1 MKVSLDWLKDFA
13 DITLPREEIASIL
26 TDTGLEVEKVET
38 VDLIKGGLKGV
49 VVGEV
54 LEKRQH
60 PNADRLSI
68 TKVNIGESKALQIV
82 CGAPNVAEG
91 QKVMVSTIGAEL
103 HPISGDPFKIKKG
116 KIRGEVS
123 EGMICAEDE
132 LGLGKGHDGIMVLD
146 SQTIPGTPAAEH
158 LGLSSDTC
166 IEIGLTPNRTDA
178 LGHLGV
184 ARDLLV
190 GLKHSST
197 ESKKGLELKPLEF
210 SHHPIRDNKTF
221 KIAIENPEDCEKY
234 LGAVIKGVTVKESS
248 ELIKRRLKTIGI
260 EPINNI
266 VDITNYVLHELGHPL
281 HAFDLDVIGAN
292 EVKVMK
298 AKEGVKFTT
307 LDGKERILDKNDITI
322 ADANSKPLCLAGV
335 FGGIDSGV
343 SVKTTNIFLEC
354 AVFDAISV
362 RKTAKRHQ
370 LNTDASFRFER
381 GVDPDMCKPAISRAI
396 DLILEHAGG
405 ALEQGVIDTTSKT
418 REKCK
423 IDFSPVRCQKMIG
436 LDIPFS
442 KMENILTDLD
452 FEIEKTEGD
461 TKWICYAPKYRVDV
475 TREADVIE
483 EILRIYGYNNI
494 PLPEKLNSSLSYFNQ
509 NNSERIRTGV
519 ADMLSSQGF
528 NEIMNNSLTA
538 EEHSSVCSSEVF
550 GDAVKLL
557 NPLSKDLAELRTNLA
572 YNMLQAAS
580 FNMNRKSSNLMFY
593 EFGNVYAKAE
603 SGYKEKH
610 ILGLM
615 KSGLTQKEGW
625 LNGKVKTEMVHLV
638 QSIESVLQN
647 INVPYSISQTGNYLE
662 IKSKKVI
669 IGSARKAT
677 SKELKHFN
685 IKQEVFLCFLDWTA
699 IHKVNTPAIKYSS
712 VSKFPEVQR
721 DLSLLLDEQIKY
733 EELEALANQLGGKI
747 LKGVSLFDVY
757 EGDKLPKGKKSYALR
772 YTLGDHSKTLE
783 DKTIEKTMERI
794 LNGYKKQF
802 QAELR

>member
-13 DITLPREEIASIL
+13 DITLPKEKIASVL

-54 LEKRQH
+54 VEKWQH

-68 TKVNIGESKALQIV
+68 TKVNIGLAETLQII
-82 CGAPNVAEG
+82 CGAPNVALG
-91 QKVMVSTIGAEL
+91 QKVMVSTIGTEL
-103 HPISGDPFKIKKG
+103 HPISGDSFKIKKG

-123 EGMICAEDE
+123 EGMLCAEDE
-132 LGLGKGHDGIMVLD
+132 LGLGSSHDGIMVLD
-146 SQTIPGTPAAEH
+146 SQTTPGTKAADY
-158 LGLSSDTC
+158 LGLSGDTC

-190 GLKHSST
+190 GMKYSNIESNKDTILNAPHYTPYPIGKH
-197 ESKKGLELKPLEF
+197 ES
-210 SHHPIRDNKTF
+210 F
-221 KIAIENPEDCEKY
+221 KITIENPDDCEKY
-234 LGAVIKGVTVKESS
+234 LGALIKGVTIKESS
-248 ELIKRRLKTIGI
+248 ELIKRRLKVIGL

-281 HAFDLDVIGAN
+281 HAFDLDIIEGDAI
-292 EVKVMK
+292 KVMK
-298 AKEGVKFTT
+298 ATEGSKFTT
-307 LDGKERILDKNDITI
+307 LDGKERELDNNDIMI
-322 ADANSKPLCLAGV
+322 ADGNSKPLCLAGV

-343 SVKTTNIFLEC
+343 SNKTANIFLEC

-381 GVDPDMCKPAISRAI
+381 GVDPDTCRSSISRAI

-405 ALEQGVIDTTSKT
+405 TLDGSVLDVTSKI
-418 REKCK
+418 RARNK
-423 IDFSPVRCQKMIG
+423 IDFSPLRCQKMIG

-442 KMENILTDLD
+442 KMENILIDLD
-452 FEIEKTEGD
+452 FEIEKTDED
-461 TKWICYAPKYRVDV
+461 SKWICFAPKYRVDV

-494 PLPEKLNSSLSYFNQ
+494 PLPKKLNSSLSYFNQ
-509 NNSERIRTGV
+509 NNAETIRTRV

-538 EEHSSVCSSEVF
+538 EGHSNVCNSEVF
-550 GDAVKLL
+550 GDEVKLL

-580 FNMNRKSSNLMFY
+580 FNMNRKSADLMFY
-593 EFGNVYAKAE
+593 EFGNVYAKGE
-603 SGYKEKH
+603 SAYKEKH
-610 ILGLM
+610 MLGLM
-615 KSGLTQKEGW
+615 KSGLTEKEGW
-625 LNGKVKTEMVHLV
+625 LNGKVKTQMVHLV
-638 QSIESVLQN
+638 QSLESVLQS
-647 INVPYSISQTGNYLE
+647 INVPYSIKQTEGSLE

-669 IGSARKAT
+669 IGAARKAT
-677 SKELKHFN
+677 NKELKHFS
-685 IKQEVFLCFLDWTA
+685 IKQEVYLGFLDWSA
-699 IHKVNTPAIKYSS
+699 IQKINTPAIKYSP

-733 EELEALANQLGGKI
+733 EELEVMALQLGGKI
-747 LKGVSLFDVY
+747 LKEVSLFDVY
-757 EGDKLPKGKKSYALR
+757 EGNKLPTGKKSYALR
-772 YTLGDHSKTLE
+772 YTLRDHSKTLE
-783 DKTIEKTMERI
+783 EKTIEKTIERI

-802 QAELR
+802 KADLR